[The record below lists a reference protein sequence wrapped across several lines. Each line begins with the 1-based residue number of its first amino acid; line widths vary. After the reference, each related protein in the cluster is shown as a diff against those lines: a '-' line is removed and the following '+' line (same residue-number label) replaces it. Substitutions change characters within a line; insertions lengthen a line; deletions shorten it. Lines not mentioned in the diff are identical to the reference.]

1 MKWWNEKQEKL
12 YNEGIWDENIKSS
25 QNLMKM
31 EHMLKVKKKKLGEMM
46 KDKYDVKIIDDFK
59 IWNENGTPKI
69 DHLPSPSCWGTVPEH
84 KGARVGVEG
93 DVVW

>member
-1 MKWWNEKQEKL
+1 MT
-12 YNEGIWDENIKSS
+12 
-25 QNLMKM
+25 
-31 EHMLKVKKKKLGEMM
+31 
-46 KDKYDVKIIDDFK
+46 FK

-93 DVVW
+93 ECGVVVVVVVMVVVW